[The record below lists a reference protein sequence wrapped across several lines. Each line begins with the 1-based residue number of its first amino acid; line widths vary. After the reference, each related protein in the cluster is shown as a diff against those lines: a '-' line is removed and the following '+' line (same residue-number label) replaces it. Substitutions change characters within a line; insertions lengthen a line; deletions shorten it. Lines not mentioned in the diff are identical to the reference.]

1 MDCQSRTRVRSG
13 GNFNKLQYR
22 GSRWNLPRKG
32 NKLPEKAEGLD
43 KLTKSRK
50 RSELLGKGLHTGRG
64 VEQVDAQ
71 GEKNKRNTGKMT
83 IKTIEQLV
91 TLLFPK
97 TFNDM
102 IREHIDY
109 DFEWDYSAKTFNE
122 MNVDDLDMIEVI
134 MNIEKEYDCEI
145 PDDLGEYMFS
155 MDPQPLMRS
164 YIRNKRIEELGL

>member
-1 MDCQSRTRVRSG
+1 
-13 GNFNKLQYR
+13 
-22 GSRWNLPRKG
+22 
-32 NKLPEKAEGLD
+32 
-43 KLTKSRK
+43 
-50 RSELLGKGLHTGRG
+50 
-64 VEQVDAQ
+64 
-71 GEKNKRNTGKMT
+71 MT

-122 MNVDDLDMIEVI
+122 MNVDDLDMIEVL

-155 MDPQPLMRS
+155 MDPQLLMRS
-164 YIRNKRIEELGL
+164 YIRNKRIEELGI